1 MIQIPANRVGQE
13 QPSFQIYLGRSLI
26 DLTFFVIV
34 SVVGLQVIAALL
46 IVKFT
51 ELRVEIVRLA
61 QKCRICF
68 HDYYRMQLKERIR
81 KISVLFVVLRVIAL
95 NVRAR

>member
-61 QKCRICF
+61 QKRRNCF
-68 HDYYRMQLKERIR
+68 HDHYRMQLKERIR